1 MDEVLIFEVGEAGR
15 TSWGKI
21 ESCVLNVSKVRK
33 YLLDTKVPRASGRQW
48 GMS

>member
-21 ESCVLNVSKVRK
+21 ESCVLNVSRVRK
-33 YLLDTKVPRASGRQW
+33 YLLDTEVPRASGR
-48 GMS
+48 